1 MGFTL
6 GIIGAGNMGMAIL
19 RGALDAG
26 VLSAQT
32 TVVADVEPS
41 RREEAARL
49 GCPTTANVAD
59 LREAGQIILA
69 VKPQGFGGVAGALGT
84 LDRPT
89 VVISIMAGLG
99 SREIRAALGPAARVV
114 RVMPNT
120 PCQVGAGM
128 AAIAVG
134 EGAQP
139 GDETLAVGIF
149 EALGRTVIVDEAL
162 MHAVTAVSG
171 SGPAYVFLLAEAME
185 QGGVGLGLDPDTA
198 RLLVR
203 QTILGAGKLLAESD
217 RTASE
222 LRVAVTSPGG
232 TTEAAIREM
241 LNRELPAI
249 VLDAVGAARDRGVE
263 LELNGS

>member
-1 MGFTL
+1 
-6 GIIGAGNMGMAIL
+6 
-19 RGALDAG
+19 
-26 VLSAQT
+26 
-32 TVVADVEPS
+32 
-41 RREEAARL
+41 
-49 GCPTTANVAD
+49 
-59 LREAGQIILA
+59 
-69 VKPQGFGGVAGALGT
+69 
-84 LDRPT
+84 
-89 VVISIMAGLG
+89 
-99 SREIRAALGPAARVV
+99 
-114 RVMPNT
+114 MPNM
-120 PCQVGAGM
+120 PCQIGAGM

-149 EALGRTVIVDEAL
+149 EALGRTVIVDEAV

-185 QGGVGLGLDPDTA
+185 QAGVGLGLDPDTA

-232 TTEAAIREM
+232 TTEAALTEM
-241 LNRELPAI
+241 LSRELPTI
-249 VLDAVGAARDRGVE
+249 VQDAVTAARDRGAE
-263 LELNGS
+263 LESL